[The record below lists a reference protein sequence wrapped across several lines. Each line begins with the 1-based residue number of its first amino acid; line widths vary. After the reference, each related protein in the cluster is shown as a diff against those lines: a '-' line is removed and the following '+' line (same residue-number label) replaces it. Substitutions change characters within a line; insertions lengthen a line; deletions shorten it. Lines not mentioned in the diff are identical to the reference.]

1 MRPFTTHVACSV
13 VLRGLLLHAAPL
25 AWSGADLTLALT
37 IGAYCGLLL
46 HAPPLTWSCGL
57 LLHTSHVAWSAVY
70 CDHVQRGQM
79 RSFTTTPSVVYYY
92 IRHTSARTPP
102 AQGDH

>member
-57 LLHTSHVAWSAVY
+57 LLQ
-70 CDHVQRGQM
+70 QRGQM